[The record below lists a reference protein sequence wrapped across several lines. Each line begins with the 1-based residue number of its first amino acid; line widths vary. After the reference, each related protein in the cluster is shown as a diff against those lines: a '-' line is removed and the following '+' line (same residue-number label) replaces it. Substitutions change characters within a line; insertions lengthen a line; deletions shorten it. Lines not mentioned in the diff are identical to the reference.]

1 MNRPI
6 SQKVKQGC
14 KFNQVR
20 LRIYRHP
27 AIDLHDVMTEFGYYD
42 YAHFSKDFK
51 ESFGLTPNEYKKWMM
66 EMMHASKKRQKDVVF
81 LQEE

>member
-1 MNRPI
+1 
-6 SQKVKQGC
+6 
-14 KFNQVR
+14 
-20 LRIYRHP
+20 
-27 AIDLHDVMTEFGYYD
+27 MTEFGYYD